1 MRLLKAR
8 FVTGGGQGSG
18 GLRPRRATSLLKRHF
33 KESHP
38 PKGTRLT
45 FLGKACYDLSAVKI
59 TVTEHARRQA
69 EKRGIPEQTL
79 VSVVTEPQQTIRLRS
94 DREVRQSRT
103 RLGDDPMEYLVRVIV
118 DRLPDEIR
126 IITAYRTSKI
136 GKYWEQ
142 S

>member
-18 GLRPRRATSLLKRHF
+18 GLRL
-33 KESHP
+33 
-38 PKGTRLT
+38 
-45 FLGKACYDLSAVKI
+45 
-59 TVTEHARRQA
+59 
-69 EKRGIPEQTL
+69 
-79 VSVVTEPQQTIRLRS
+79 TIRLRT